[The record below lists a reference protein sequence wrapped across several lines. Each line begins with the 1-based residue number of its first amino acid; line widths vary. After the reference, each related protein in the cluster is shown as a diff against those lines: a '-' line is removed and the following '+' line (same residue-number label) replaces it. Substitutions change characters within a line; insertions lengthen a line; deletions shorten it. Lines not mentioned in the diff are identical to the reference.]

1 MNAYISHGT
10 NCSDM
15 LDFILYVTI
24 GSVCLISIS
33 SVMTLIFHDD
43 KRNRSKAPDSGA
55 ETKSVENHI
64 DELEQSSSGDD
75 AEMTVTDGTVGINDF
90 VIRVDGKDTNK

>member
-43 KRNRSKAPDSGA
+43 KKNRSEAFDSGA

-64 DELEQSSSGDD
+64 DELEQPSSSDD
-75 AEMTVTDGTVGINDF
+75 AERTITAGTVGINDF

>member
-10 NCSDM
+10 NSSDM
-15 LDFILYVTI
+15 LHFILYVTI

-33 SVMTLIFHDD
+33 SVMTLVFSDN
-43 KRNRSKAPDSGA
+43 KRNRSEAFDSGA

-64 DELEQSSSGDD
+64 DEPEQPSSGDD
-75 AEMTVTDGTVGINDF
+75 AERTITDGTVGINDF
-90 VIRVDGKDTNK
+90 VIQIDGKDTNK

>member
-43 KRNRSKAPDSGA
+43 KKNRSEAFDSGA
-55 ETKSVENHI
+55 ETKSIKNHT
-64 DELEQSSSGDD
+64 DEIEQSSRGDD
-75 AEMTVTDGTVGINDF
+75 TERTMTDETVCINDF

>member
-1 MNAYISHGT
+1 
-10 NCSDM
+10 M

-33 SVMTLIFHDD
+33 SVMTLVFSDN
-43 KRNRSKAPDSGA
+43 KRNRSEAFDSGA

-64 DELEQSSSGDD
+64 YELEQPSSGDD
-75 AEMTVTDGTVGINDF
+75 AERTITDGTVGINDF
-90 VIRVDGKDTNK
+90 VIRVDGDDTNK